1 MLSNYMETSNNSEN
15 KPIVETIK
23 TSSMKSYKLNKTFEN
38 SIYPIEIELKE
49 INKNTLSNSLNNLA
63 AAIFSGIGTSI
74 LFQDNCMP
82 KLLKLLYC
90 WLGLVEGG
98 VGEAI
103 CNIVIVIILF
113 WILYFI
119 GLGINKHTRKKHELY
134 EKKATSEGRR
144 ELAEIF
150 HKSVINDIVTGI
162 SFVDKA
168 EELEYNGD
176 VAKMY
181 LYESAYYFIRAK
193 IQMEKMEVLS
203 PEKDENHSKFIEEV
217 GLNTMISTC
226 KVYNAGLNKLETNI
240 PDGNEKEIIGKII
253 EAIEPYVID
262 YDTSGGTKMESKY

>member
-1 MLSNYMETSNNSEN
+1 MDINEYNKNETETERIKSSNV
-15 KPIVETIK
+15 KL
-23 TSSMKSYKLNKTFEN
+23 YKLNKTFEN

-90 WLGLVEGG
+90 WLGLIEGG

-168 EELEYNGD
+168 EELEYKGD
-176 VAKMY
+176 VATMY
-181 LYESAYYFIRAK
+181 LFESAYYFIRAK
-193 IQMEKMEVLS
+193 VQMEKMEALS
-203 PEKDENHSKFIEEV
+203 PEKDEGHIKFLEEV

-226 KVYNAGLNKLETNI
+226 KVYNAGLKKLQERI
-240 PDGNEKEIIGKII
+240 PDGTEKEIIGKII
-253 EAIEPYVID
+253 TAIAPYIID
-262 YDTSGGTKMESKY
+262 YGISSDVKVEIQN